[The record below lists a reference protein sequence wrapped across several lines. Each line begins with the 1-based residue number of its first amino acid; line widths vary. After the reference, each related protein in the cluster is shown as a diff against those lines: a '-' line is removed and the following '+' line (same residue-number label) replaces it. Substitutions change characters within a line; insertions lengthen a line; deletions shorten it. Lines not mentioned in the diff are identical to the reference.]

1 MSLDTWG
8 VLLTRGQPFHKGH
21 IEVIRKAAEEN
32 DKVLVVIGS
41 ADKAETERNPLHINV
56 RESLFERLREYLH
69 EEYGIEPYRVKYL
82 SLRDLSKDSSIP
94 YESSKG
100 SNNTSFNSVN
110 PEWGSYLYYN
120 IIAKIDTRTFT
131 LYCNDSSEIVS
142 AWFNEEFW
150 KRITIKSAFR
160 IEEYSSSAVGEAC
173 RVYNTEYL
181 KDALCYLS
189 IQEIKNISTLCRNV
203 QYKG

>member
-41 ADKAETERNPLHINV
+41 ADKSETERNPLHINV

-69 EEYGIEPYRVKYL
+69 KEYGIEPYRIKYL

-100 SNNTSFNSVN
+100 SDNTLFNSVN

-120 IIAKIDTRTFT
+120 IIAKIGTKTFT
-131 LYCNDSSEIVS
+131 LYYNDLSEIVS
-142 AWFNEEFW
+142 AWFNEELW
-150 KRITIKSAFR
+150 KRITIKSAIR
-160 IEEYSSSAVGEAC
+160 IEEYSSSAVREASG
-173 RVYNTEYL
+173 VYNTEYL

-203 QYKG
+203 QLNG